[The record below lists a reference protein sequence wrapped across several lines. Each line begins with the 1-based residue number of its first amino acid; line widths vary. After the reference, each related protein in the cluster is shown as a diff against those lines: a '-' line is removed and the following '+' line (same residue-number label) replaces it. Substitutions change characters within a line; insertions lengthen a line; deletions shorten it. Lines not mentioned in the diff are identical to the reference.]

1 MFSFGG
7 YSKPNMQSERES
19 KASWDEKNFFL
30 PNLSSLIE
38 LLALKLEEVINY
50 LRPNALDQSHP
61 AYAWVGGAVVKVKA
75 AVFSFRLL
83 WLLENLYFIE

>member
-1 MFSFGG
+1 
-7 YSKPNMQSERES
+7 MQSERES

-61 AYAWVGGAVVKVKA
+61 AYAWVGGVVKVKGSCFLFQI
-75 AVFSFRLL
+75 AVATRKLL
-83 WLLENLYFIE
+83 LY